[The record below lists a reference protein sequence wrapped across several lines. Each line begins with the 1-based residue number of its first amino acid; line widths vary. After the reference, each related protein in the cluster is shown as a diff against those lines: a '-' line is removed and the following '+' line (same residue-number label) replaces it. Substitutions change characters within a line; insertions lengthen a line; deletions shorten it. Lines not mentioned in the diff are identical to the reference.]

1 MIDRRHPTILIDLVE
16 FVSKLAVEIN
26 ESFVAGDS
34 RTRVETPMSLR
45 TVLDRIPAGLDMYS
59 AAEDPLRRAW
69 EEFVLPHIDPY
80 DRDHYETVW
89 AAVVRRGPSGDPF
102 SG

>member
-1 MIDRRHPTILIDLVE
+1 MIA
-16 FVSKLAVEIN
+16 KLAVELN
-26 ESFVAGDS
+26 ESFTSQDS

-69 EEFVLPHIDPY
+69 EEFVLPHIAPY
-80 DRDHYETVW
+80 DRAHYETVW
-89 AAVVRRGPSGDPF
+89 AAVVRRGPSGSPY
-102 SG
+102 SR

>member
-1 MIDRRHPTILIDLVE
+1 M
-16 FVSKLAVEIN
+16 S
-26 ESFVAGDS
+26 SFK
-34 RTRVETPMSLR
+34 SLR